1 MTPIY
6 HITHLS
12 HLGSIIREDCL
23 RCDREA
29 QALCSVRIAHAH
41 IKARRMRRP
50 VPLPPGGTLGDYVPF
65 YFAPRS
71 PMLYAI
77 DRGAVEGYAGG
88 QVEVL
93 HLVSS
98 VEAVAEG
105 GLDWVFTE
113 GHAEMGYTQFFDNL
127 NDLDKIDWKLMAE
140 RYWHDTDDDPDR
152 KRRRQAEF
160 LVHRLFP
167 WSMVQ
172 SIGVHNHSIE
182 ELVLQEITRGQHHP
196 EVRVERRWYY

>member
-6 HITHLS
+6 HITHFS
-12 HLGSIIREDCL
+12 HLGSIIREGCL

-29 QALCSVRIAHAH
+29 QELCSVRIGHAH
-41 IKARRMRRP
+41 IKSRRMKRP

-88 QVEVL
+88 QAEVL

-98 VEAVAEG
+98 VEAVVEG
-105 GLDWVFTE
+105 GLSWLATE
-113 GHAEMGYTQFFDNL
+113 GHAEMGYTAVFNNL
-127 NDLDKIDWKLMAE
+127 ADLDKIDWKLMTE
-140 RYWHDTDDDPDR
+140 RYWHDTNDDPDR

-167 WSMVQ
+167 WGMVQ
-172 SIGVHNHSIE
+172 AIGVHNESMR
-182 ELVLQEITRGQHHP
+182 ELVVRETADVPYRP
-196 EVRVERRWYY
+196 EVRVERGWYY